1 MTRPTRKPWADRAPV
16 EAVTHE
22 ARASGL
28 LEAYGQVPGPGVLEA
43 VERAAHMTGGVV
55 RLDGLAAEAV
65 LSASHT
71 AVADLVR
78 DIADALDTVRP
89 VLVVLGGVTLVDI
102 TEDDSEPAAYRW
114 PEGFTGWEHIK
125 RGSVEDCTTLAAF
138 AVGVALWARL
148 PTADEVAAWMDEDEP
163 VAREVG

>member
-1 MTRPTRKPWADRAPV
+1 VTRPVPEWRRRAPV
-16 EAVTHE
+16 EAVAHE
-22 ARASGL
+22 SKPSGL
-28 LEAYGQVPGPGVLEA
+28 LGAYGQVPGPSVLEV
-43 VERAAHMTGGVV
+43 VERAARITGGVV

-71 AVADLVR
+71 ALADLVR

-114 PEGFTGWEHIK
+114 PDGFTGWAHIE
-125 RGSVEDCTTLAAF
+125 RGSVEDCTVLAAL
-138 AVGVALWARL
+138 AVGVALWGRL
-148 PTADEVAAWMDEDEP
+148 PVADEVAAWMDEDEP